1 MIIKP
6 KRENMPLQKINARM
20 QEMVKDLAYER
31 ASKMF
36 ASLNNG
42 KMLRSKLVLKI
53 AGHSDRAI
61 DLCAIIELIHLASL
75 LHDDVIDDAMLRRAK
90 PSINAQYGTKNAIML
105 GDILYSRGFMQLA
118 NFNPNIII
126 AISGAVCKL
135 SVGELMDVDLSQN
148 FNDNLQKYL
157 QMIEYKTAALIQA
170 ASSSAAML
178 AGLDDKPYEIYGKNL
193 GLAFQIIDDILDIT
207 GDEKSLGKPAM
218 NDYKEGKTT
227 LVYILLYQKL
237 ENADKIK
244 LKSLF
249 KKELSPD
256 ELAWLKDKISKHN
269 IITEC
274 KKIAHQYSQL
284 AIQATPNTE
293 LSSIAADMI
302 NRSF

>member
-1 MIIKP
+1 
-6 KRENMPLQKINARM
+6 MPLQKINARM
-20 QEMVKDLAYER
+20 QEMVKDLSYER

-36 ASLNNG
+36 ASLNSG

-61 DLCAIIELIHLASL
+61 DLCSIIELIHLASL

-227 LVYILLYQKL
+227 LVYILLHEKL

>member
-1 MIIKP
+1 
-6 KRENMPLQKINARM
+6 MPLQKINARM
-20 QEMVKDLAYER
+20 QEMVKDLSYER

-36 ASLNNG
+36 ASLNSG

-256 ELAWLKDKISKHN
+256 ELAWLKDKISKYN
-269 IITEC
+269 IINEC

>member
-1 MIIKP
+1 
-6 KRENMPLQKINARM
+6 MPLQKINARM

-237 ENADKIK
+237 ENIDKIK

>member
-1 MIIKP
+1 
-6 KRENMPLQKINARM
+6 MPLQKINARM

-36 ASLNNG
+36 ASLNSG

-227 LVYILLYQKL
+227 LPYILLYEKL
-237 ENADKIK
+237 ENSDKIE

-249 KKELSPD
+249 KKELSVD
-256 ELAWLKDKISKHN
+256 ELAWLKEKFLKYN
-269 IITEC
+269 IVNEC
-274 KKIAHQYSQL
+274 VSIAHKYSER
-284 AIQATPNTE
+284 AIKATPNE
-293 LSSIAADMI
+293 KLASIAEVMV

>member
-1 MIIKP
+1 M
-6 KRENMPLQKINARM
+6 
-20 QEMVKDLAYER
+20 
-31 ASKMF
+31 
-36 ASLNNG
+36 
-42 KMLRSKLVLKI
+42 
-53 AGHSDRAI
+53 
-61 DLCAIIELIHLASL
+61 IHLASL

-237 ENADKIK
+237 ENTDKIK

-256 ELAWLKDKISKHN
+256 ELAWLKDKISKYN

>member
-1 MIIKP
+1 
-6 KRENMPLQKINARM
+6 MPLQKINARM

-36 ASLNNG
+36 ASLNSG

-227 LVYILLYQKL
+227 LVYILLHEKL

-249 KKELSPD
+249 KKELNPD

-293 LSSIAADMI
+293 LSSIALDMI

>member
-1 MIIKP
+1 
-6 KRENMPLQKINARM
+6 MPLQKINARM

-36 ASLNNG
+36 ASLNSG

-227 LVYILLYQKL
+227 LVYILLHEKL

-249 KKELSPD
+249 KKELSLD
-256 ELAWLKDKISKHN
+256 ELAWLKDKISKYN
-269 IITEC
+269 IINEC

-293 LSSIAADMI
+293 LSSIALDMI

>member
-1 MIIKP
+1 
-6 KRENMPLQKINARM
+6 MPLQKINARM
-20 QEMVKDLAYER
+20 QEMVKDLAYEH

-237 ENADKIK
+237 ENTDKIK

-256 ELAWLKDKISKHN
+256 ELAWLKDKISKYN
-269 IITEC
+269 IINEC

>member
-1 MIIKP
+1 
-6 KRENMPLQKINARM
+6 MPLQKINARM
-20 QEMVKDLAYER
+20 QEMVKDLSYER

-36 ASLNNG
+36 ASLNSG

-53 AGHSDRAI
+53 AGYSDRAI
-61 DLCAIIELIHLASL
+61 DLCSIIELIHLASL

-227 LVYILLYQKL
+227 LVYILLHEKL

-249 KKELSPD
+249 KKELSLD
-256 ELAWLKDKISKHN
+256 ELAWLKDKISKYN
-269 IITEC
+269 IINEC

-293 LSSIAADMI
+293 LSSIALDMI

>member
-1 MIIKP
+1 
-6 KRENMPLQKINARM
+6 MPLQKINARM
-20 QEMVKDLAYER
+20 QEMVKDLTYER

-36 ASLNNG
+36 ASLNSG

-237 ENADKIK
+237 ENTDKIK

-249 KKELSPD
+249 KKELNPD

>member
-1 MIIKP
+1 
-6 KRENMPLQKINARM
+6 MPLQKINARM
-20 QEMVKDLAYER
+20 QKMVKDLAYER

-36 ASLNNG
+36 ASLNSG

-178 AGLDDKPYEIYGKNL
+178 AGLNDKPYEIYGKNL

-237 ENADKIK
+237 ENTDKIK

-249 KKELSPD
+249 KKELNPD

>member
-1 MIIKP
+1 
-6 KRENMPLQKINARM
+6 MPLQKINARM

-36 ASLNNG
+36 ASLNSG

-75 LHDDVIDDAMLRRAK
+75 LHDEVIDDAMLRRAK

-227 LVYILLYQKL
+227 LVYILLHEKL

-249 KKELSPD
+249 KKELSLD
-256 ELAWLKDKISKHN
+256 ELAWLKDKISKYN
-269 IITEC
+269 IINEC

-293 LSSIAADMI
+293 LSSIALDMI

>member
-1 MIIKP
+1 
-6 KRENMPLQKINARM
+6 MPLQKINARM

-237 ENADKIK
+237 ENTDKIK

-269 IITEC
+269 IINEC

>member
-1 MIIKP
+1 
-6 KRENMPLQKINARM
+6 MPLQKINARM

-227 LVYILLYQKL
+227 LVYILLHEKL

-256 ELAWLKDKISKHN
+256 ELAWLKDKISKYN
-269 IITEC
+269 IINEC

>member
-1 MIIKP
+1 
-6 KRENMPLQKINARM
+6 MPLQKINARM

-36 ASLNNG
+36 ASLNSG

>member
-1 MIIKP
+1 
-6 KRENMPLQKINARM
+6 MPLQKINARM

-36 ASLNNG
+36 ASLNSG

-237 ENADKIK
+237 ENTDKIK

-249 KKELSPD
+249 KKELSLD
-256 ELAWLKDKISKHN
+256 ELAWLKDKISKYN

>member
-1 MIIKP
+1 
-6 KRENMPLQKINARM
+6 MPLQKINARM

-36 ASLNNG
+36 ASLNSG

-237 ENADKIK
+237 ENTDKIK

-249 KKELSPD
+249 KKELSLD

>member
-1 MIIKP
+1 
-6 KRENMPLQKINARM
+6 MPLQKINARM

-36 ASLNNG
+36 ASLNSG

-53 AGHSDRAI
+53 AGYSDRAI

-75 LHDDVIDDAMLRRAK
+75 LHDDVIDDAILRRAK

-105 GDILYSRGFMQLA
+105 GDILYSRSFMQLA

-237 ENADKIK
+237 ENTDKIK

-249 KKELSPD
+249 KKELSLD
-256 ELAWLKDKISKHN
+256 ELAWLKDKISKYN
-269 IITEC
+269 IINEC

>member
-1 MIIKP
+1 
-6 KRENMPLQKINARM
+6 MPLQKINARM

-36 ASLNNG
+36 ASLNSG

-237 ENADKIK
+237 ENTDKIK

-249 KKELSPD
+249 KKELSLD
-256 ELAWLKDKISKHN
+256 ELAWLKDKISKYN
-269 IITEC
+269 IINEC